1 MTVPSART
9 KRLILLRGRVRY
21 CRSILCRRIASAG
34 HASFGRRVA
43 EREPLASLRPPAT
56 GDLLH
61 LPGGLGSYFCVSNK
75 VDQYRVRAEECR
87 LKAARVEDNARRIHW
102 LEAAARWV
110 ELGRQDGKVL
120 PTSDSATVA
129 KRHDAVKSSAR

>member
-1 MTVPSART
+1 M
-9 KRLILLRGRVRY
+9 
-21 CRSILCRRIASAG
+21 
-34 HASFGRRVA
+34 
-43 EREPLASLRPPAT
+43 
-56 GDLLH
+56 
-61 LPGGLGSYFCVSNK
+61 SNK